1 MIKFETVGDDEENIV
16 DLKITQ
22 DLQIDDFVKMIKE
35 EIVNK
40 E

>member
-16 DLKITQ
+16 GLKITQ